1 MHYTPHID
9 LAFSSVEHIM
19 VDVTGGYLFRYFHAN
34 GASIIFILMYLH
46 MARGLYYQS
55 YLSRRVL
62 WHSGLV
68 IFLLMMAT
76 AFIGY
81 VLP

>member
-1 MHYTPHID
+1 MHYTPHTE
-9 LAFSSVEHIM
+9 LAFASVEHIM
-19 VDVTGGYLFRYFHAN
+19 TDVGAGFLFRYLHAN
-34 GASIIFILMYLH
+34 GASFIFILLYLH

-55 YLSRRVL
+55 FLTRPVL
-62 WHSGLV
+62 WNSGVLL
-68 IFLLMMAT
+68 FLLMMAT

>member
-1 MHYTPHID
+1 MT
-9 LAFSSVEHIM
+9 
-19 VDVTGGYLFRYFHAN
+19 DVHGGYIFRYSHAN
-34 GASIIFILMYLH
+34 GASAVFILMYLH
-46 MARGLYYQS
+46 MARNLYYQS
-55 YLSRRVL
+55 YMTRRVL
-62 WHSGLV
+62 WYSGLV

>member
-1 MHYTPHID
+1 MYYTPHVD
-9 LAFSSVEHIM
+9 WAFSSVEHVM
-19 VDVTGGYLFRYFHAN
+19 SDVNNGYLFRYFHAN
-34 GASIIFILMYLH
+34 GASMIFIMIYLH
-46 MARGLYYQS
+46 IGRGLYYQS
-55 YLSRRVL
+55 YISRPKL
-62 WHSGLV
+62 WYTGIV

>member
-1 MHYTPHID
+1 MT
-9 LAFSSVEHIM
+9 
-19 VDVTGGYLFRYFHAN
+19 DVTSGYLFRYFHAN
-34 GASIIFILMYLH
+34 GASMIFILIYAHIGRNM
-46 MARGLYYQS
+46 YYQS
-55 YLSRRVL
+55 YATRPAL
-62 WHSGLV
+62 WNSGVV